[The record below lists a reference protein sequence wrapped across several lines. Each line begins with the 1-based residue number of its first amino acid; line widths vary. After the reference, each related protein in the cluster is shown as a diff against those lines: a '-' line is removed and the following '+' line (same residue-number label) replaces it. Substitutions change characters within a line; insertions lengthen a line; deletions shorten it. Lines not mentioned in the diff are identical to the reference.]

1 LPRSAAGTPEPP
13 VRPGRPPRHREAAR
27 HLARSAHRLLR
38 WCGAVAAVLILVML
52 VATWRLMQ
60 GPVHLDFLAPYVEAA
75 FDRAGIGIGVRLSGM
90 RFGIDPSAR
99 ELALR
104 ADNVRLAAPDGAKLA
119 DLPTTSMG
127 VALGPLL
134 EGRVAP
140 TSLVVERPV
149 LHLKRDAG
157 GAVSMHLAP
166 GEQSADS
173 PVPVALDR
181 LLSPEVGDPAA
192 ALPRHVAIRGAT
204 VLIDDARS
212 GRTWRVGPVDI
223 AIERGPD
230 GVGGDLSLAM
240 TLGAG
245 RPELRGAF
253 HYAAATRRFDLDL
266 SLDRVHPADLA
277 TLLPELAPLR
287 QIEAALSGTLRARL
301 DLDGGTAESAR
312 LDIAL
317 DKGRLN
323 HELLPNGGI
332 AIEKGELRAAYDP
345 ENRELRLDA
354 LRLDLGDAGELVIA
368 GAVAD
373 VTPELF
379 AAVAGGWPQE
389 PRKAS
394 VAAALKRV
402 PTARLG
408 ELWPAA
414 FSPGGRRWTLANVHD
429 GVLDEASVQLA
440 IDLDPATRA
449 ANVTKAA
456 GALRYRDVTV
466 HYLKGLEP
474 VRKVSGRAVFDGD
487 RLEFTPAEGWL
498 RELKVTGGALRL
510 TQLGQ
515 DVEWLTVDLPVTGP
529 LRDVLEV
536 IDAKPLGYASDIGV
550 DPAKVAGRVDTR
562 LHFRLPLLDALKLA
576 QMEYKVEATLAGVG
590 IADAALGHDLS
601 DGDFALSIDR
611 PGARLRGAARFADV
625 PVRLDSELLF
635 HAKEGPRARY
645 RVAAT
650 LDDAARRRLGF
661 EVAPARLAGPVAIDA
676 NYTEFAGNRGAPG
689 RGEADLR
696 LDLREAAL
704 DLPEAGW
711 KKAPGS
717 AAAARVVLDRGR
729 DGFARIRWVDAQA
742 PGLQA
747 VLSGRFTADGK
758 GIERIDIH
766 RLRLGDS
773 DLAGMVARRA
783 EGGWRADI
791 HAAILDARPLLKD
804 ANGAAATKP
813 DADDAAASSPPLA
826 VNARIGRLLLGPRRE
841 LRHVDA
847 SILRDEGEWR
857 SAQIDARDPDG
868 GALWLR
874 LGEDGNGRR
883 LMFQTDDL
891 GAVLKLL
898 DVTDTIAGGRL
909 RIDGVLSR
917 EGGKPVLRAH
927 FEGTDYTVR
936 NSSTAL
942 RVLSLPSLTGIAS
955 ALSGSGLP
963 FSTLRGDLV
972 YRDGVLSIEKVLG
985 YGESIGVTAT
995 GWIDT
1000 GNDRLQLNGTVA
1012 PAYALNSL
1020 PGKVPVIG
1028 AALGGA
1034 QGLFA
1039 AGFGL
1044 SGTTSDPK
1052 VAVNPLSALA
1062 PGGLRALFAPS
1073 QPTLEADPRDAA
1085 GR

>member
-1 LPRSAAGTPEPP
+1 
-13 VRPGRPPRHREAAR
+13 V
-27 HLARSAHRLLR
+27 RSAHRLLR
-38 WCGAVAAVLILVML
+38 WCGAVTAVLILVMM
-52 VATWRLMQ
+52 VAIWRLMQ

-75 FDRAGIGIGVRLSGM
+75 LDRAGIGIGVRLSGM
-90 RFGIDPSAR
+90 RFGIDPSAN

-104 ADNVRLAAPDGAKLA
+104 ADNVRLAAPDGATLA
-119 DLPTTSMG
+119 DLPATSMS

-140 TSLVVERPV
+140 TSLIVDHPV

-166 GEQSADS
+166 AEQSADT

-181 LLSPEVGDPAA
+181 LLSPEEGDPRA

-212 GRTWRVGPVDI
+212 GRTWRIEPVDI
-223 AIERGPD
+223 AIARGPD
-230 GVGGDLSLAM
+230 GIGGDLSLAM
-240 TLGAG
+240 ALGAG
-245 RPELRGAF
+245 RPELRVAF
-253 HYAAATRRFDLDL
+253 RHAAASKRLDLDL
-266 SLDRVHPADLA
+266 SLDGVRPADLA
-277 TLLPELAPLR
+277 ALLPELAPLR
-287 QIEAALSGTLRARL
+287 QIETALSGALRARI
-301 DLDGGTAESAR
+301 DLDGGRIESGQ
-312 LDIAL
+312 LDVAIGE
-317 DKGRLN
+317 GRLN
-323 HELLPNGGI
+323 SELLPDGGV
-332 AIEKGELRAAYDP
+332 AVERGELRAAYDP
-345 ENRELRLDA
+345 ERRELRLDT
-354 LRLDLGDAGELVIA
+354 LRLDLGNGGEL
-368 GAVAD
+368 
-373 VTPELF
+373 
-379 AAVAGGWPQE
+379 AVAGVVADIAPELAAAINGGRPQG
-389 PRKAS
+389 PLKAS
-394 VAAALKRV
+394 VAAVLKHV
-402 PTARLG
+402 PAARLG

-440 IDLDPATRA
+440 IDLDPAARA
-449 ANVTKAA
+449 ASVTKAA

-487 RLEFTPAEGWL
+487 RLEFAPAEGWL
-498 RELKVTGGALRL
+498 RGLKVTGGALRL
-510 TQLGQ
+510 TRLGQ

-536 IDAKPLGYASDIGV
+536 IDAKPLGYASDIGI
-550 DPAKVAGRVDTR
+550 DPAKAAGRVETR

-576 QMEYKVEATLAGVG
+576 QVEYKVEATLAGVA
-590 IADAALGHDLS
+590 IADAALGHDIS
-601 DGDFALSIDR
+601 NGDFTLSIDR

-635 HAKEGPRARY
+635 HAKEGPRVRY
-645 RVAAT
+645 RIAAT

-661 EVAPARLAGPVAIDA
+661 EVAPARLAGPVALEA

-689 RGEADLR
+689 RGEADIR

-704 DLPEAGW
+704 ALPEAGW
-711 KKAPGS
+711 KKPPGD
-717 AAAARVVLDRGR
+717 AASARVVLDLDNNRL
-729 DGFARIRWVDAQA
+729 ARVRRVDAQA
-742 PGLQA
+742 PGLAA
-747 VLSGRFTADGK
+747 VLSGRFAAG
-758 GIERIDIH
+758 GNAIERLDIH
-766 RLRLGDS
+766 RLTIGAS
-773 DLAGMVARRA
+773 DLTGTVARRA

-791 HAAILDARPLLKD
+791 HAATLDAQPLLKE
-804 ANGAAATKP
+804 ANGAAPAKSGA
-813 DADDAAASSPPLA
+813 DASAADALPLA
-826 VNARIGRLLLGPRRE
+826 VNARIGRVLLGPRRE
-841 LRHVDA
+841 LRQVAA
-847 SILRDEGEWR
+847 SILREGGEWR
-857 SAQIDARDPDG
+857 SAQIDARDPGG

-898 DVTDTIAGGRL
+898 DVTDTVAGGRL
-909 RIDGVLSR
+909 KMDGVLSR
-917 EGGKPVLRAH
+917 EGGKPVLRAYL
-927 FEGTDYTVR
+927 EGADYTVR

-942 RVLSLPSLTGIAS
+942 RMLSLPSLTGIAS

-972 YRDGVLSIEKVLG
+972 YRDGVLSIEKALG
-985 YGESIGVTAT
+985 YGESIGVTAA

-1000 GNDRLQLNGTVA
+1000 GSDRLQLSGTVA

-1039 AGFGL
+1039 AGFRL

-1062 PGGLRALFAPS
+1062 PGGLRALFAPP
-1073 QPTLEADPRDAA
+1073 QPAPEAASRDAA